1 MDETNERLDGN
12 AAAGL
17 LQSIFP
23 FEMTTALTICA
34 GCGARGPI
42 AELAVYATAMG
53 TVVRCPQCDTA
64 LVRVVQSE
72 GQIWLDMRGTVCLQL
87 AESSLMVSQR

>member
-42 AELAVYATAMG
+42 AELAVYASAVG
-53 TVVRCPQCDTA
+53 TVMRCPRCDTA
-64 LVRVVQSE
+64 LVRVAQAE
-72 GQIWLDMRGTVCLQL
+72 GRFWLDMRGTVCVELT
-87 AESSLMVSQR
+87 E